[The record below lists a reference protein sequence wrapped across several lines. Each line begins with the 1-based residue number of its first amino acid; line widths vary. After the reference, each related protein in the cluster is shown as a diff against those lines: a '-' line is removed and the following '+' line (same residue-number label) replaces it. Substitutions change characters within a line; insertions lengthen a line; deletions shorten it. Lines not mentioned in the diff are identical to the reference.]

1 VTDIITF
8 LRKYD
13 YDICLAKG
21 NIWTLDEAV
30 DYLAAYL
37 TNNQNYEAREA
48 AYQEFI
54 SIRDRLISAVLQGID
69 EGSLLVDEVY
79 EDSSLNAAG
88 SSHYGLNI
96 KKSGVNPGI
105 FINWAIDNNIKVP
118 LQFAQFAARKKAG
131 KGRCYETLG
140 LKKST
145 IHHERCRAVAEMLWS
160 IDPDIPIAEMARKA
174 EVIQFGC
181 EGREYDMRTISR
193 WLASLKADRRP
204 GNPGRNSQQSVTP
217 DE

>member
-8 LRKYD
+8 LRMYD

-37 TNNQNYEAREA
+37 ANNQFYQAREE
-48 AYQEFI
+48 AYQAFS
-54 SIRDRLISAVLQGID
+54 SIREQLISAALQGIE

-79 EDSSLNAAG
+79 EDISLVAAG
-88 SSHYGLNI
+88 GSHNGLNI
-96 KKSGVNPGI
+96 KRSSVNPSI
-105 FINWAIDNNIKVP
+105 FINWAIDNNINVP
-118 LQFAQFAARKKAG
+118 LQFAQFAARKKAV
-131 KGRCYETLG
+131 KGRSYETLG

-145 IHHERCRAVAEMLWS
+145 IHHERCRAVAELLWS

-174 EVIQFGC
+174 EIIQFGC

-204 GNPGRNSQQSVTP
+204 GNPRRNNQQSVKP
-217 DE
+217 GE